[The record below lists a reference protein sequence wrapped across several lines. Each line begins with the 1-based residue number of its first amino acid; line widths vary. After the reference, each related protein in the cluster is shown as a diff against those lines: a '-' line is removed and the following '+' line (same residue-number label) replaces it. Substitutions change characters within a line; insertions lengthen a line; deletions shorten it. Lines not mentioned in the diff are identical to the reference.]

1 MATITSANLGNGNG
15 SYTTDIVVKDLDMTV
30 SNYVKDRTPVTN
42 MAMSKKR
49 KVNSTLHIWPIDY
62 FRTPTLNAKLEG
74 ASVNTNQV
82 ENNTRA
88 NLGNYT
94 QIFTTTIGATGTA
107 RAVEQA
113 GGDPQAYQEVK
124 QLTEIMFDVELQ
136 MVRADGASI
145 KYSGQAA
152 TQGASPNDGR
162 RFGSLY
168 AFAGT
173 RSGNDTDGTS
183 VLNIATSDS
192 NDTIGTTANTNTPF
206 NGLLSNA
213 GLGYFTFSSGV
224 TLQAFSPVLYKQLV
238 TTAEQR
244 FNAKITNMV
253 VPTSLRTTISDNIPQ
268 SRSINRFNPADKGDT
283 IGTTVNTN
291 TPFNGILSNAGLGS
305 FTFSTGVTLQAFSP
319 VLYKQLVTTAEQR
332 FNAKITNMV
341 VPTSL
346 RTTISDNIPQ
356 SRSIN
361 RFNPADK
368 GDTIGT
374 YEGDFNYTYQIDDSW
389 VMDQTGSD
397 NTSILFLNPDVVQWG
412 SLRELGPNNEVFSNA
427 DASLDQ
433 YIMEGTLIVRNPAG
447 VAVLAGMTT
456 GSVVTSPRATGQV
469 ARYLT

>member
-1 MATITSANLGNGNG
+1 MSTITSANLGNGAG
-15 SYTTDIVVKDLDMTV
+15 AYQTDIVVKDMDLTV
-30 SNYVKDRTPVTN
+30 SNYVKDRTPLTN

-49 KVNSTLHIWPIDY
+49 KINSTLHIWPVDY
-62 FRTPTLNAKLEG
+62 YRTPTLNAKLEG
-74 ASVNTNQV
+74 ASVSASAADS
-82 ENNTRA
+82 NTRA
-88 NLGNYT
+88 NIGNYT
-94 QIFTTTIGATGTA
+94 QIFTTVIGATGTA

-152 TQGASPNDGR
+152 TQGSSPNNGR
-162 RFGSLY
+162 RFGSLF

-183 VLNIATSDS
+183 VLNLAASDS
-192 NDTIGTTANTNTPF
+192 DDTTSAVATNTPF
-206 NGLLSNA
+206 NGSLPNA

-224 TLQAFSPVLYKQLV
+224 TTQAFSPVLYKQLV
-238 TTAEQR
+238 TVAEQR
-244 FNAKITNMV
+244 FNAKLTNMV
-253 VPTSLRTTISDNIPQ
+253 VPTSLRTAVSTNIPQ

-283 IGTTVNTN
+283 I
-291 TPFNGILSNAGLGS
+291 S
-305 FTFSTGVTLQAFSP
+305 
-319 VLYKQLVTTAEQR
+319 
-332 FNAKITNMV
+332 
-341 VPTSL
+341 
-346 RTTISDNIPQ
+346 
-356 SRSIN
+356 
-361 RFNPADK
+361 
-368 GDTIGT
+368 T

-397 NTSILFLNPDVVQWG
+397 NTSVLFLNPDVIQWG

-447 VAVLAGMTT
+447 VAVLAAIDGGAT
-456 GSVVTSPRATGQV
+456 VVTTARPAAQV
-469 ARYLT
+469 KRYLA

>member
-1 MATITSANLGNGNG
+1 MSTITSANLGNGNG
-15 SYTTDIVVKDLDMTV
+15 SYTTDIVVKDLDLTV

-49 KVNSTLHIWPIDY
+49 KVNSTLHIWPNDY
-62 FRTPTLNAKLEG
+62 FRVPALNAKLEG
-74 ASVNTNQV
+74 AAVAASDAAS
-82 ENNTRA
+82 NTRS

-94 QIFTTTIGATGTA
+94 QIFTTVIGATGTA

-145 KYSGQAA
+145 KYSGQASS
-152 TQGASPNDGR
+152 QGTSPNNGR
-162 RFGSLY
+162 RFGSLF
-168 AFAGT
+168 AFAGV
-173 RSGNDTDGTS
+173 RSGNPTSGTA
-183 VLNIATSDS
+183 VLNLAASDS
-192 NDTIGTTANTNTPF
+192 NDTTSTTSTNTPF
-206 NGLLSNA
+206 NGSLANA
-213 GLGYFTFSSGV
+213 GLGYFSFATGQ

-238 TTAEQR
+238 T
-244 FNAKITNMV
+244 V
-253 VPTSLRTTISDNIPQ
+253 
-268 SRSINRFNPADKGDT
+268 
-283 IGTTVNTN
+283 
-291 TPFNGILSNAGLGS
+291 
-305 FTFSTGVTLQAFSP
+305 
-319 VLYKQLVTTAEQR
+319 AEQR

-397 NTSILFLNPDVVQWG
+397 NTSILFLNPDVIQWG

-456 GSVVTSPRATGQV
+456 GSVVTSPRASTQV
-469 ARYLT
+469 QRYLA

>member
-1 MATITSANLGNGNG
+1 MSTITSTSLGNGNG
-15 SYTTDIVVKDLDMTV
+15 SYTTDIVVKDLDLTV
-30 SNYVKDRTPVTN
+30 SNYVKDRTPITN

-49 KVNSTLHIWPIDY
+49 KINSTLHIWPIDY

-74 ASVNTNQV
+74 AAVTASNADS
-82 ENNTRA
+82 NTRA
-88 NLGNYT
+88 NCGNYT

-145 KYSGQAA
+145 KYSGQDA
-152 TQGASPNDGR
+152 TQGAAPNNGR

-168 AFAGT
+168 SFAGT

-183 VLNIATSDS
+183 VLNLATSDG
-192 NDTIGTTANTNTPF
+192 NDTTSATATNTPF

-213 GLGYFTFSSGV
+213 GLGYFTFS
-224 TLQAFSPVLYKQLV
+224 T
-238 TTAEQR
+238 
-244 FNAKITNMV
+244 
-253 VPTSLRTTISDNIPQ
+253 
-268 SRSINRFNPADKGDT
+268 
-283 IGTTVNTN
+283 GT
-291 TPFNGILSNAGLGS
+291 
-305 FTFSTGVTLQAFSP
+305 TLQAFSP

-389 VMDQTGSD
+389 VMDQTGAD

-447 VAVLAGMTT
+447 VAVLAAMTT
-456 GSVVTSPRATGQV
+456 GAVVTTARAAAQV
-469 ARYLT
+469 KRYLV

>member
-1 MATITSANLGNGNG
+1 MAQITSANLGNGNG
-15 SYTTDIVVKDLDMTV
+15 PYQTDIVVKDMDLTV

-49 KVNSTLHIWPIDY
+49 KVNSTLHIWPVDY

-74 ASVNTNQV
+74 ASVTSSQS
-82 ENNTRA
+82 ESNTRA
-88 NLGNYT
+88 NIGNYT
-94 QIFTTTIGATGTA
+94 QIFTTVIGATGTA

-136 MVRADGASI
+136 MLRADGASI
-145 KYSGQAA
+145 KYSGQDSA
-152 TQGASPNDGR
+152 QGTSPNNGR
-162 RFGSLY
+162 RFGSLF

-173 RSGNDTDGTS
+173 RSGNPTDGTS
-183 VLNIATSDS
+183 VLNLAASDS
-192 NDTIGTTANTNTPF
+192 DDTTSAVDTNTPF

-213 GLGYFTFSSGV
+213 GLGYFTTGSGTN
-224 TLQAFSPVLYKQLV
+224 TLQPFSPVLYKQLV
-238 TTAEQR
+238 TVAEQR

-253 VPTSLRTTISDNIPQ
+253 VPTSMRT
-268 SRSINRFNPADKGDT
+268 A
-283 IGTTVNTN
+283 V
-291 TPFNGILSNAGLGS
+291 
-305 FTFSTGVTLQAFSP
+305 ST
-319 VLYKQLVTTAEQR
+319 
-332 FNAKITNMV
+332 
-341 VPTSL
+341 
-346 RTTISDNIPQ
+346 NIPQ

-389 VMDQTGSD
+389 VMDQTGST
-397 NTSILFLNPDVVQWG
+397 NTAVLFLNPDVVQWG

-447 VAVLAGMTT
+447 VGVLADLTAVGD
-456 GSVVTSPRATGQV
+456 VVTTPRASTQV
-469 ARYLT
+469 KRYLV

>member
-1 MATITSANLGNGNG
+1 MATITSAALGNGNG

-49 KVNSTLHIWPIDY
+49 KINSTLHIWPNDY
-62 FRTPTLNAKLEG
+62 FRVPALNAKLEG
-74 ASVNTNQV
+74 ASVTAGAAAS
-82 ENNTRA
+82 NTRS

-94 QIFTTTIGATGTA
+94 QIFTTVIGATGTA

-136 MVRADGASI
+136 MLRADGASI

-152 TQGASPNDGR
+152 TQGSTPNDGR
-162 RFGSLY
+162 RFGSLF

-183 VLNIATSDS
+183 VLNLAASDS
-192 NDTIGTTANTNTPF
+192 DDTTTAVATNTPF
-206 NGLLSNA
+206 NGSLANA

-238 TTAEQR
+238 T
-244 FNAKITNMV
+244 V
-253 VPTSLRTTISDNIPQ
+253 
-268 SRSINRFNPADKGDT
+268 
-283 IGTTVNTN
+283 
-291 TPFNGILSNAGLGS
+291 
-305 FTFSTGVTLQAFSP
+305 
-319 VLYKQLVTTAEQR
+319 AEQR

-447 VAVLAGMTT
+447 VAVLAAMTT
-456 GSVVTSPRATGQV
+456 GAVVTSPRAAAQV
-469 ARYLT
+469 KRYLA

>member
-1 MATITSANLGNGNG
+1 MATITSTSLGNGNG
-15 SYTTDIVVKDLDMTV
+15 AYATDIVVKDLDMTV
-30 SNYVKDRTPVTN
+30 SNYVKDRTPITN

-49 KVNSTLHIWPIDY
+49 KINSTLHIWPNDY
-62 FRTPTLNAKLEG
+62 FRTPVLNAKLEG
-74 ASVNTNQV
+74 AAVDSTAAAS
-82 ENNTRA
+82 NTRS

-94 QIFTTTIGATGTA
+94 QIFTTVIGATGTA

-152 TQGASPNDGR
+152 TQGSSPNNGR

-168 AFAGT
+168 SFAGS
-173 RSGNDTDGTS
+173 RSGNPTSGTA
-183 VLNIATSDS
+183 VLNLAASDS
-192 NDTIGTTANTNTPF
+192 NDTTSTTSTNTPF
-206 NGLLSNA
+206 NGVLSNA
-213 GLGYFTFSSGV
+213 GLGYFSFSSGQ

-238 TTAEQR
+238 TVAEQR

-253 VPTSLRTTISDNIPQ
+253 VPTSLRTS
-268 SRSINRFNPADKGDT
+268 
-283 IGTTVNTN
+283 
-291 TPFNGILSNAGLGS
+291 
-305 FTFSTGVTLQAFSP
+305 
-319 VLYKQLVTTAEQR
+319 
-332 FNAKITNMV
+332 
-341 VPTSL
+341 
-346 RTTISDNIPQ
+346 ISDNIPQ

-397 NTSILFLNPDVVQWG
+397 NTSILFMNPDVVQWG

-447 VAVLAGMTT
+447 VAVLAAMTT
-456 GSVVTSPRATGQV
+456 GAVVTTARPTAQV
-469 ARYLT
+469 KRYLA

>member
-1 MATITSANLGNGNG
+1 MATITSTSLGNGNG
-15 SYTTDIVVKDLDMTV
+15 AYATDIVVKDLDMTV
-30 SNYVKDRTPVTN
+30 SNYVKDRTPLTN

-49 KVNSTLHIWPIDY
+49 KINSTLHIWPNDY
-62 FRTPTLNAKLEG
+62 FRTPALNAKLEG
-74 ASVNTNQV
+74 AAVDATAAAS
-82 ENNTRA
+82 NTRS

-94 QIFTTTIGATGTA
+94 QIFTTVIGATGTA

-152 TQGASPNDGR
+152 TQGAAPNNGR

-168 AFAGT
+168 SFAGT
-173 RSGNDTDGTS
+173 RSGNPTSGTA
-183 VLNIATSDS
+183 VLNLAASDS
-192 NDTIGTTANTNTPF
+192 NDTTSATSTNTPF
-206 NGLLSNA
+206 NGVLSNA
-213 GLGYFTFSSGV
+213 GLGYFSFSSGQ

-238 TTAEQR
+238 T
-244 FNAKITNMV
+244 V
-253 VPTSLRTTISDNIPQ
+253 
-268 SRSINRFNPADKGDT
+268 
-283 IGTTVNTN
+283 
-291 TPFNGILSNAGLGS
+291 
-305 FTFSTGVTLQAFSP
+305 
-319 VLYKQLVTTAEQR
+319 AEQR

-389 VMDQTGSD
+389 VMDQTGAD

-456 GSVVTSPRATGQV
+456 GAIVTTQRAAAQV
-469 ARYLT
+469 QRYLA

>member
-15 SYTTDIVVKDLDMTV
+15 SYTTDIVVKDLDLTV

-49 KVNSTLHIWPIDY
+49 KINSTLHIWPNDY
-62 FRTPTLNAKLEG
+62 FRTPALNAALEG
-74 ASVNTNQV
+74 AAVTAGAAAS
-82 ENNTRA
+82 NTRS
-88 NLGNYT
+88 NLGNYS
-94 QIFTTTIGATGTA
+94 QIFTTVIGATGTA

-136 MVRADGASI
+136 MLRADGASV
-145 KYSGQAA
+145 KYAGQAST
-152 TQGASPNDGR
+152 TQSSPNNGR
-162 RFGSLY
+162 RFGSLF

-173 RSGNDTDGTS
+173 RSGNPTSGTA
-183 VLNIATSDS
+183 VLNLATSDS
-192 NDTIGTTANTNTPF
+192 NDTTATVSTNTPF
-206 NGLLSNA
+206 NGSLANA
-213 GLGYFTFSSGV
+213 GLGYFSFATGQ

-238 TTAEQR
+238 TVAEQR

-253 VPTSLRTTISDNIPQ
+253 VPTSLRTSISDNI
-268 SRSINRFNPADKGDT
+268 A
-283 IGTTVNTN
+283 
-291 TPFNGILSNAGLGS
+291 
-305 FTFSTGVTLQAFSP
+305 
-319 VLYKQLVTTAEQR
+319 
-332 FNAKITNMV
+332 
-341 VPTSL
+341 
-346 RTTISDNIPQ
+346 Q

-397 NTSILFLNPDVVQWG
+397 NTSILFLNPDVIQWG

-456 GSVVTSPRATGQV
+456 GAVVTSPRASTQV
-469 ARYLT
+469 QRYLA

>member
-1 MATITSANLGNGNG
+1 MATITSTALGNGNG

-49 KVNSTLHIWPIDY
+49 KVNSTLHIWPNDY
-62 FRTPTLNAKLEG
+62 FRVPALNAKLEG
-74 ASVNTNQV
+74 AAVDASAAAS
-82 ENNTRA
+82 NTRS

-94 QIFTTTIGATGTA
+94 QIFTTVIGATGTA

-136 MVRADGASI
+136 MVRADAASI
-145 KYSGQAA
+145 KYSGQAST
-152 TQGASPNDGR
+152 TQSSPNNGR
-162 RFGSLY
+162 RFGSLFS
-168 AFAGT
+168 FAGT
-173 RSGNDTDGTS
+173 RSGNPTSGTA

-192 NDTIGTTANTNTPF
+192 NDTTSATSTNTPF
-206 NGLLSNA
+206 NGSLANA
-213 GLGYFTFSSGV
+213 GLGYFSFATGQ

-238 TTAEQR
+238 T
-244 FNAKITNMV
+244 V
-253 VPTSLRTTISDNIPQ
+253 
-268 SRSINRFNPADKGDT
+268 
-283 IGTTVNTN
+283 
-291 TPFNGILSNAGLGS
+291 
-305 FTFSTGVTLQAFSP
+305 
-319 VLYKQLVTTAEQR
+319 AEQR

-456 GSVVTSPRATGQV
+456 GTVVTSPRATGQV

>member
-1 MATITSANLGNGNG
+1 MAQITSANLGNGNG
-15 SYTTDIVVKDLDMTV
+15 PYQTDIVVKDMDLTV
-30 SNYVKDRTPVTN
+30 SNYVKDRTPTTN

-49 KVNSTLHIWPIDY
+49 KINSTLHIWPNDY
-62 FRTPTLNAKLEG
+62 FRQPTLNAALEG
-74 ASVNTNQV
+74 AAVTSALS
-82 ENNTRA
+82 ESNTRS
-88 NLGNYT
+88 NIGNYT
-94 QIFTTTIGATGTA
+94 QIFTTVIGATGTA

-145 KYSGQAA
+145 KYSGQSA
-152 TQGASPNDGR
+152 TQGASPNNGR
-162 RFGSLY
+162 RFGSLF

-173 RSGNDTDGTS
+173 RSGNDTDGVS
-183 VLNIATSDS
+183 VLNLATSDS
-192 NDTIGTTANTNTPF
+192 NDTTTVTNTNVPF
-206 NGLLSNA
+206 NGVLSNA
-213 GLGYFTFSSGV
+213 GLGYFSFGSNETN
-224 TLQAFSPVLYKQLV
+224 QPFSPVLYKQLV
-238 TTAEQR
+238 TA
-244 FNAKITNMV
+244 
-253 VPTSLRTTISDNIPQ
+253 
-268 SRSINRFNPADKGDT
+268 
-283 IGTTVNTN
+283 
-291 TPFNGILSNAGLGS
+291 
-305 FTFSTGVTLQAFSP
+305 
-319 VLYKQLVTTAEQR
+319 AEQR

-374 YEGDFNYTYQIDDSW
+374 YEGDFNYTYQIDDNW
-389 VMDQTGSD
+389 IMDQTGS
-397 NTSILFLNPDVVQWG
+397 NNNAILFLNPDVVQWG

-447 VAVLAGMTT
+447 VAVLAAITT
-456 GSVVTSPRATGQV
+456 GTPTTTPRASSQV
-469 ARYLT
+469 QRYLA

>member
-1 MATITSANLGNGNG
+1 MSTITSTALGNGNG
-15 SYTTDIVVKDLDMTV
+15 AYATDIVVKDLDMTV
-30 SNYVKDRTPVTN
+30 SNYVKDRTPITN

-74 ASVNTNQV
+74 AAV
-82 ENNTRA
+82 ESSAAESNTRA
-88 NLGNYT
+88 NCGNYT
-94 QIFTTTIGATGTA
+94 QIFTTVIGATGTA

-145 KYSGQAA
+145 KYSGQDSS
-152 TQGASPNDGR
+152 QASTPNNGR

-168 AFAGT
+168 SFAGT
-173 RSGNDTDGTS
+173 RSGNPADGTS
-183 VLNIATSDS
+183 ILNLATSDG
-192 NDTIGTTANTNTPF
+192 NDTTTATATNTPF
-206 NGLLSNA
+206 NGVLSNS
-213 GLGYFTFSSGV
+213 GLGYFSIGTGE
-224 TLQAFSPVLYKQLV
+224 TLQPFSPVLYKQLV

-253 VPTSLRTTISDNIPQ
+253 VATSMRT
-268 SRSINRFNPADKGDT
+268 A
-283 IGTTVNTN
+283 
-291 TPFNGILSNAGLGS
+291 
-305 FTFSTGVTLQAFSP
+305 
-319 VLYKQLVTTAEQR
+319 
-332 FNAKITNMV
+332 
-341 VPTSL
+341 
-346 RTTISDNIPQ
+346 ISDNIPQ

-374 YEGDFNYTYQIDDSW
+374 YEGDFNYTYQIDDNW
-389 VMDQTGSD
+389 VMDQTGAD
-397 NTSILFLNPDVVQWG
+397 NTSVLFLNPDVIQWG

-447 VAVLAGMTT
+447 VAVLASITPT
-456 GSVVTSPRATGQV
+456 GSVTTTPRNSAYV
-469 ARYLT
+469 KRYLT

>member
-1 MATITSANLGNGNG
+1 MSTITSANLGNGNG

-30 SNYVKDRTPVTN
+30 SNYVKDRTPLSN

-49 KVNSTLHIWPIDY
+49 KVNSTLHIWPVDFY
-62 FRTPTLNAKLEG
+62 RVPALNAKLEG
-74 ASVNTNQV
+74 AAVAASQAAD
-82 ENNTRA
+82 NTRA
-88 NLGNYT
+88 NCGNYT
-94 QIFTTTIGATGTA
+94 QIFTTVIGATGTA

-136 MVRADGASI
+136 LVRADGASI

-168 AFAGT
+168 SFAGT

-183 VLNIATSDS
+183 VLNIATSDG
-192 NDTIGTTANTNTPF
+192 NDVTAATNTNTPF
-206 NGLLSNA
+206 NALLSNA
-213 GLGYFTFSSGV
+213 GLGYFTFASGV
-224 TLQAFSPVLYKQLV
+224 TLQQFSPYLYKQLV

-253 VPTSLRTTISDNIPQ
+253 VPTSMRTHISD
-268 SRSINRFNPADKGDT
+268 
-283 IGTTVNTN
+283 
-291 TPFNGILSNAGLGS
+291 
-305 FTFSTGVTLQAFSP
+305 
-319 VLYKQLVTTAEQR
+319 
-332 FNAKITNMV
+332 MM
-341 VPTSL
+341 PT
-346 RTTISDNIPQ
+346 

-389 VMDQTGSD
+389 VMDQTGAD
-397 NTSILFLNPDVVQWG
+397 NTSALFLNPDVIQWG
-412 SLRELGPNNEVFSNA
+412 SLRELGPNNEVFSSA

-447 VAVLAGMTT
+447 VAVLAAISPT
-456 GSVVTSPRATGQV
+456 GAAVTAPRPTAQV
-469 ARYLT
+469 KRYLT

>member
-1 MATITSANLGNGNG
+1 MATITSAALGNGNG

-30 SNYVKDRTPVTN
+30 SNYVKDRTPITN

-49 KVNSTLHIWPIDY
+49 KINSTLHIWPNDY
-62 FRTPTLNAKLEG
+62 FRVPALNAKLEG
-74 ASVNTNQV
+74 AAVDSSAAAS
-82 ENNTRA
+82 NTRS

-94 QIFTTTIGATGTA
+94 QIFTTVIGATGTA

-152 TQGASPNDGR
+152 TQGASPNNGR

-168 AFAGT
+168 SFAGT

-183 VLNIATSDS
+183 VLNLATSDS
-192 NDTIGTTANTNTPF
+192 NDTTSATNTNQPF
-206 NGLLSNA
+206 NGSLANA

-224 TLQAFSPVLYKQLV
+224 TLQQFSPYLYKQLV

-253 VPTSLRTTISDNIPQ
+253 VPTSMRTHISDMMPT

-283 IGTTVNTN
+283 I
-291 TPFNGILSNAGLGS
+291 S
-305 FTFSTGVTLQAFSP
+305 
-319 VLYKQLVTTAEQR
+319 
-332 FNAKITNMV
+332 
-341 VPTSL
+341 
-346 RTTISDNIPQ
+346 
-356 SRSIN
+356 
-361 RFNPADK
+361 
-368 GDTIGT
+368 T

-389 VMDQTGSD
+389 VMDQTGAD
-397 NTSILFLNPDVVQWG
+397 NTSALFLNPDVVQWG

-447 VAVLAGMTT
+447 VAVLAAISPT
-456 GSVVTSPRATGQV
+456 GAAVTAPRPSAQCQ
-469 ARYLT
+469 RYLT

>member
-1 MATITSANLGNGNG
+1 MATITSTSLGNGNG
-15 SYTTDIVVKDLDMTV
+15 AYATDIVVKDLDMTV
-30 SNYVKDRTPVTN
+30 SNYVKDRTPITN

-49 KVNSTLHIWPIDY
+49 KINSTLHIWPNDY
-62 FRTPTLNAKLEG
+62 FRTPVLNAKLEG
-74 ASVNTNQV
+74 AAVDSTAAAS
-82 ENNTRA
+82 NTRS

-94 QIFTTTIGATGTA
+94 QIFTTVIGATGTA

-136 MVRADGASI
+136 MVRADAASI
-145 KYSGQAA
+145 KYSGQAST
-152 TQGASPNDGR
+152 TQSSPNNGR

-168 AFAGT
+168 SFAGT
-173 RSGNDTDGTS
+173 RSGNPTSGTA
-183 VLNIATSDS
+183 VLNLATSDG
-192 NDTIGTTANTNTPF
+192 NDTTTATSTNVPF
-206 NGLLSNA
+206 NAVLSNA
-213 GLGYFTFSSGV
+213 GLGYFSYTSGQ

-238 TTAEQR
+238 TVAEQR

-253 VPTSLRTTISDNIPQ
+253 VPTSLRTS
-268 SRSINRFNPADKGDT
+268 
-283 IGTTVNTN
+283 
-291 TPFNGILSNAGLGS
+291 
-305 FTFSTGVTLQAFSP
+305 
-319 VLYKQLVTTAEQR
+319 
-332 FNAKITNMV
+332 
-341 VPTSL
+341 
-346 RTTISDNIPQ
+346 ISDNIPQ

-389 VMDQTGSD
+389 VMDQTGAD

-456 GSVVTSPRATGQV
+456 GAVVTTARSSTQV
-469 ARYLT
+469 QRYLA

>member
-1 MATITSANLGNGNG
+1 MATITSTSLGNGNG
-15 SYTTDIVVKDLDMTV
+15 AYATDIVVKDLDMTV
-30 SNYVKDRTPVTN
+30 SNYVKDRTPLTN
-42 MAMSKKR
+42 MAMSKI
-49 KVNSTLHIWPIDY
+49 NSTLHIWPNDY
-62 FRTPTLNAKLEG
+62 FRTPALNAKLEG
-74 ASVNTNQV
+74 AAVDATAAAS
-82 ENNTRA
+82 NTRS

-94 QIFTTTIGATGTA
+94 QIFTTVIGATGTA

-152 TQGASPNDGR
+152 TQGASPNNGR

-168 AFAGT
+168 SFAGT
-173 RSGNDTDGTS
+173 RSGNPTSGTA
-183 VLNIATSDS
+183 VLNLAASDS
-192 NDTIGTTANTNTPF
+192 NDTTSTTSTNTPF
-206 NGLLSNA
+206 NGVLSNA
-213 GLGYFTFSSGV
+213 GLGYFSFSTGQ

-238 TTAEQR
+238 TVAEQR

-253 VPTSLRTTISDNIPQ
+253 VPTSLRTS
-268 SRSINRFNPADKGDT
+268 
-283 IGTTVNTN
+283 
-291 TPFNGILSNAGLGS
+291 
-305 FTFSTGVTLQAFSP
+305 
-319 VLYKQLVTTAEQR
+319 
-332 FNAKITNMV
+332 
-341 VPTSL
+341 
-346 RTTISDNIPQ
+346 ISDNIPQ

-389 VMDQTGSD
+389 VMDQTGAD

-447 VAVLAGMTT
+447 VGVLAGMTT
-456 GSVVTSPRATGQV
+456 GAVVTTPRASTQV
-469 ARYLT
+469 QRYLA

>member
-1 MATITSANLGNGNG
+1 MATITSAALGNGNG

-49 KVNSTLHIWPIDY
+49 KINSTLHIWPNDY
-62 FRTPTLNAKLEG
+62 FRVPALNAKLEG
-74 ASVNTNQV
+74 ASVTAGAAAS
-82 ENNTRA
+82 NTRS

-94 QIFTTTIGATGTA
+94 QIFTTVIGATGTA

-136 MVRADGASI
+136 MLRADGASI

-152 TQGASPNDGR
+152 TQGSTPNDGR
-162 RFGSLY
+162 RFGSLF

-183 VLNIATSDS
+183 VLNLAASDS
-192 NDTIGTTANTNTPF
+192 DDTTTAVATNTPF
-206 NGLLSNA
+206 NGSLANA

-238 TTAEQR
+238 T
-244 FNAKITNMV
+244 V
-253 VPTSLRTTISDNIPQ
+253 
-268 SRSINRFNPADKGDT
+268 
-283 IGTTVNTN
+283 
-291 TPFNGILSNAGLGS
+291 
-305 FTFSTGVTLQAFSP
+305 
-319 VLYKQLVTTAEQR
+319 AEQR

-447 VAVLAGMTT
+447 VAVLAAMTT
-456 GSVVTSPRATGQV
+456 GAVVTTPRAAAQV
-469 ARYLT
+469 KRYLA

>member
-1 MATITSANLGNGNG
+1 MATITSANLGNGAG
-15 SYTTDIVVKDLDMTV
+15 AYTTDIVVKDLDLTV
-30 SNYVKDRTPVTN
+30 SNYVKDRTPLTN

-49 KVNSTLHIWPIDY
+49 KINSTLHIWPNDY
-62 FRTPTLNAKLEG
+62 FRTPSLNAKLEG
-74 ASVNTNQV
+74 AAVTSSDAAS
-82 ENNTRA
+82 NTRS

-94 QIFTTTIGATGTA
+94 QIFTTVIGATGTA

-136 MVRADGASI
+136 LVRADGASI

-152 TQGASPNDGR
+152 TQGASPNNGR

-168 AFAGT
+168 SFAGT

-183 VLNIATSDS
+183 VLNLATSDS
-192 NDTIGTTANTNTPF
+192 NDTTSAVNTNTPF
-206 NGLLSNA
+206 NGALANA

-224 TLQAFSPVLYKQLV
+224 TLQQFSPYLYKQLV
-238 TTAEQR
+238 TVAEQR

-253 VPTSLRTTISDNIPQ
+253 VPTSMRTHISDMMPT

-283 IGTTVNTN
+283 I
-291 TPFNGILSNAGLGS
+291 S
-305 FTFSTGVTLQAFSP
+305 
-319 VLYKQLVTTAEQR
+319 
-332 FNAKITNMV
+332 
-341 VPTSL
+341 
-346 RTTISDNIPQ
+346 
-356 SRSIN
+356 
-361 RFNPADK
+361 
-368 GDTIGT
+368 T

-389 VMDQTGSD
+389 VMDQTGAD
-397 NTSILFLNPDVVQWG
+397 NTSALFLNPDVIQWG

-447 VAVLAGMTT
+447 VAVLAAISPT
-456 GSVVTSPRATGQV
+456 GAAVTAPRPSAQV
-469 ARYLT
+469 QRYLT

>member
-1 MATITSANLGNGNG
+1 MATITSTSLGNGNG
-15 SYTTDIVVKDLDMTV
+15 AYATDIVVKDLDMTV
-30 SNYVKDRTPVTN
+30 SNYVKDRTPITN

-49 KVNSTLHIWPIDY
+49 KINSTLHIWPNDY
-62 FRTPTLNAKLEG
+62 FRTPALNAKLEG
-74 ASVNTNQV
+74 ASVDSTAAAS
-82 ENNTRA
+82 NTRA
-88 NLGNYT
+88 NCGNYT
-94 QIFTTTIGATGTA
+94 QIFTTVIGATGTA

-152 TQGASPNDGR
+152 TQGSSPNNGR

-168 AFAGT
+168 SFAGT
-173 RSGNDTDGTS
+173 RSGNPTSGTA
-183 VLNIATSDS
+183 VLNLAASDS
-192 NDTIGTTANTNTPF
+192 NDTTSTTSTNTPF
-206 NGLLSNA
+206 NGVLSNS
-213 GLGYFTFSSGV
+213 GLGYFIFSTGQ

-253 VPTSLRTTISDNIPQ
+253 VPTSLRTS
-268 SRSINRFNPADKGDT
+268 
-283 IGTTVNTN
+283 
-291 TPFNGILSNAGLGS
+291 
-305 FTFSTGVTLQAFSP
+305 
-319 VLYKQLVTTAEQR
+319 
-332 FNAKITNMV
+332 
-341 VPTSL
+341 
-346 RTTISDNIPQ
+346 ISDNIPQ

-389 VMDQTGSD
+389 VMDQTGAD

-456 GSVVTSPRATGQV
+456 GAVVTTPRASAQV
-469 ARYLT
+469 QRYLA

>member
-1 MATITSANLGNGNG
+1 MSTITSASLGNGNG
-15 SYTTDIVVKDLDMTV
+15 SYTTDIVVKDMDLTV
-30 SNYVKDRTPVTN
+30 SNYVKDRTPLTN

-49 KVNSTLHIWPIDY
+49 KINSTLHIWPNDY
-62 FRTPTLNAKLEG
+62 FRTPALNAKLEG
-74 ASVNTNQV
+74 ASVDATAAAS
-82 ENNTRA
+82 NTRS

-94 QIFTTTIGATGTA
+94 QIFTTVIGATGTA

-145 KYSGQAA
+145 KYAGQAA
-152 TQGASPNDGR
+152 TQGSTPNNGR
-162 RFGSLY
+162 RFGSLF

-183 VLNIATSDS
+183 VLNLATSDS
-192 NDTIGTTANTNTPF
+192 NDSTTVTNTNTPF
-206 NGLLSNA
+206 NGVLANA
-213 GLGYFTFSSGV
+213 GLGYFTFSTGV
-224 TLQAFSPVLYKQLV
+224 TLQQFSPFLYKQLV

-253 VPTSLRTTISDNIPQ
+253 VPTSMRTHISDQMPT

-283 IGTTVNTN
+283 I
-291 TPFNGILSNAGLGS
+291 S
-305 FTFSTGVTLQAFSP
+305 
-319 VLYKQLVTTAEQR
+319 
-332 FNAKITNMV
+332 
-341 VPTSL
+341 
-346 RTTISDNIPQ
+346 
-356 SRSIN
+356 
-361 RFNPADK
+361 
-368 GDTIGT
+368 T

-397 NTSILFLNPDVVQWG
+397 NTSALFLNPDVIQWG

-433 YIMEGTLIVRNPAG
+433 YVMEGTLIVRNPAG
-447 VAVLAGMTT
+447 VAVLAAISSTGAAVTT
-456 GSVVTSPRATGQV
+456 PRPSAQV
-469 ARYLT
+469 QRYLA

>member
-1 MATITSANLGNGNG
+1 MSTITSANLGNGNG

-30 SNYVKDRTPVTN
+30 SNYVKDRTPLTN

-49 KVNSTLHIWPIDY
+49 KVNSTLHIWPVDY
-62 FRTPTLNAKLEG
+62 YRTPVLNAKLEG
-74 ASVNTNQV
+74 AAVAASAADS
-82 ENNTRA
+82 NTRA
-88 NLGNYT
+88 NCGNYT
-94 QIFTTTIGATGTA
+94 QIFTTVIGATGTA

-152 TQGASPNDGR
+152 SQGSSPNNGR

-173 RSGNDTDGTS
+173 RSGNPTSGTGVLNLAASDGTDT
-183 VLNIATSDS
+183 TS
-192 NDTIGTTANTNTPF
+192 TTSTNQPF

-213 GLGYFTFSSGV
+213 GLGYFSFSSGQ
-224 TLQAFSPVLYKQLV
+224 TLQQFSPYTYKQLV

-253 VPTSLRTTISDNIPQ
+253 VPTSMRTHISD
-268 SRSINRFNPADKGDT
+268 
-283 IGTTVNTN
+283 
-291 TPFNGILSNAGLGS
+291 
-305 FTFSTGVTLQAFSP
+305 
-319 VLYKQLVTTAEQR
+319 
-332 FNAKITNMV
+332 MM
-341 VPTSL
+341 PT
-346 RTTISDNIPQ
+346 

-389 VMDQTGSD
+389 VMDQTGAD
-397 NTSILFLNPDVVQWG
+397 NTSALFLNPDVIQWG
-412 SLRELGPNNEVFSNA
+412 SLRELGPNNEVFSSA

-447 VAVLAGMTT
+447 VAVLAGTAST
-456 GSVVTSPRATGQV
+456 GAAVTAPRASAQV
-469 ARYLT
+469 QRYLS

>member
-1 MATITSANLGNGNG
+1 MATITSAALGNGNG

-49 KVNSTLHIWPIDY
+49 KINSTLHIWPNDF
-62 FRTPTLNAKLEG
+62 FRVPALNAKLEG
-74 ASVNTNQV
+74 AAVTASDAAS
-82 ENNTRA
+82 NTRA
-88 NLGNYT
+88 NCANYT
-94 QIFTTTIGATGTA
+94 QIFTTVIGATGTA

-136 MVRADGASI
+136 MLRADGASI
-145 KYSGQAA
+145 KYSGQASS
-152 TQGASPNDGR
+152 QGTSPNNGR
-162 RFGSLY
+162 RFGSLFS
-168 AFAGT
+168 FAGT
-173 RSGNDTDGTS
+173 RSGNPTSGTA
-183 VLNIATSDS
+183 VLNLATSDS
-192 NDTIGTTANTNTPF
+192 NDTTSTTSTNQPF

-213 GLGYFTFSSGV
+213 GLGYFSFSTGQ

-238 TTAEQR
+238 T
-244 FNAKITNMV
+244 V
-253 VPTSLRTTISDNIPQ
+253 
-268 SRSINRFNPADKGDT
+268 
-283 IGTTVNTN
+283 
-291 TPFNGILSNAGLGS
+291 
-305 FTFSTGVTLQAFSP
+305 
-319 VLYKQLVTTAEQR
+319 AEQR

-397 NTSILFLNPDVVQWG
+397 NTSILFLNPDVIQWG

-456 GSVVTSPRATGQV
+456 GTVVTSPRASTQV
-469 ARYLT
+469 QRYIA

>member
-1 MATITSANLGNGNG
+1 MSTITSANLGNGNG
-15 SYTTDIVVKDLDMTV
+15 PYATDIVVKDLDMTV
-30 SNYVKDRTPVTN
+30 SNYVKDRTPITN

-62 FRTPTLNAKLEG
+62 FRTPSLNAKLEG

-145 KYSGQAA
+145 KYAGQEAA
-152 TQGASPNDGR
+152 QGSAPNNGR

-173 RSGNDTDGTS
+173 RSGNATDGTD

-192 NDTIGTTANTNTPF
+192 NDTIGSTVDTNQPF

-213 GLGYFTFSSGV
+213 GLGYFTF
-224 TLQAFSPVLYKQLV
+224 
-238 TTAEQR
+238 
-244 FNAKITNMV
+244 
-253 VPTSLRTTISDNIPQ
+253 
-268 SRSINRFNPADKGDT
+268 
-283 IGTTVNTN
+283 
-291 TPFNGILSNAGLGS
+291 GS
-305 FTFSTGVTLQAFSP
+305 GVTLQAFSP

-374 YEGDFNYTYQIDDSW
+374 YEGDFNYTYQIDDNW
-389 VMDQTGSD
+389 IMDQTGAD

-447 VAVLAGMTT
+447 VAVLAAMTT
-456 GSVVTSPRATGQV
+456 GAVVTTPRASAKVQ
-469 ARYLT
+469 RYLA

>member
-1 MATITSANLGNGNG
+1 MATITSAALGNGNG
-15 SYTTDIVVKDLDMTV
+15 SYTTDIVVKDLDLTV

-49 KVNSTLHIWPIDY
+49 KINSTLHIWPNDY
-62 FRTPTLNAKLEG
+62 FRTPALNAKLEG
-74 ASVNTNQV
+74 AAVTAGAAAS
-82 ENNTRA
+82 NTRS

-94 QIFTTTIGATGTA
+94 QIFTTVIGATGTA

-136 MVRADGASI
+136 MLRADGASI

-152 TQGASPNDGR
+152 TQGSTPNDGR
-162 RFGSLY
+162 RFGSLF

-183 VLNIATSDS
+183 VLNLAASDS
-192 NDTIGTTANTNTPF
+192 DDTTSAVATNTPF
-206 NGLLSNA
+206 NGSLANA

-238 TTAEQR
+238 T
-244 FNAKITNMV
+244 V
-253 VPTSLRTTISDNIPQ
+253 
-268 SRSINRFNPADKGDT
+268 
-283 IGTTVNTN
+283 
-291 TPFNGILSNAGLGS
+291 
-305 FTFSTGVTLQAFSP
+305 
-319 VLYKQLVTTAEQR
+319 AEQR

-447 VAVLAGMTT
+447 VAVLAAMTT
-456 GSVVTSPRATGQV
+456 GAVVTTPRAAAQV
-469 ARYLT
+469 KRYLA

>member
-1 MATITSANLGNGNG
+1 MSTITSAALGNGNG

-49 KVNSTLHIWPIDY
+49 KVNSTLHIWPNDY
-62 FRTPTLNAKLEG
+62 FRVPALNAKLEG
-74 ASVNTNQV
+74 AGVAASDAAS
-82 ENNTRA
+82 NTRA
-88 NLGNYT
+88 NCGNYT
-94 QIFTTTIGATGTA
+94 QIFTTVIGATGTS

-136 MVRADGASI
+136 MLRADGASI
-145 KYSGQAA
+145 KYSGQASS
-152 TQGASPNDGR
+152 QGTSPNNGR
-162 RFGSLY
+162 RFGSLFS
-168 AFAGT
+168 FAGT
-173 RSGNDTDGTS
+173 RSGNPTSGTA
-183 VLNIATSDS
+183 VLNLASSDS
-192 NDTIGTTANTNTPF
+192 NDTTSTTSTNTPF

-213 GLGYFTFSSGV
+213 GLGYFSFSTGQ

-238 TTAEQR
+238 TVAEQR

-253 VPTSLRTTISDNIPQ
+253 VPTSLRTTISDNI
-268 SRSINRFNPADKGDT
+268 A
-283 IGTTVNTN
+283 
-291 TPFNGILSNAGLGS
+291 
-305 FTFSTGVTLQAFSP
+305 
-319 VLYKQLVTTAEQR
+319 
-332 FNAKITNMV
+332 
-341 VPTSL
+341 
-346 RTTISDNIPQ
+346 Q

-397 NTSILFLNPDVVQWG
+397 NTSILFLNPDVIQWG

-456 GSVVTSPRATGQV
+456 GTVVTSARASTQV
-469 ARYLT
+469 QRYIA

>member
-1 MATITSANLGNGNG
+1 MSTITSASLGNGNG
-15 SYTTDIVVKDLDMTV
+15 SYTTDIVVKDMDLTV
-30 SNYVKDRTPVTN
+30 SNYVKDRTPLTN

-49 KVNSTLHIWPIDY
+49 KINSTLHIWPNDY
-62 FRTPTLNAKLEG
+62 FRTPALNAKLEG
-74 ASVNTNQV
+74 ASVDATAAAS
-82 ENNTRA
+82 NTRS

-94 QIFTTTIGATGTA
+94 QIFTTVIGATGTA

-145 KYSGQAA
+145 KYAGQAA
-152 TQGASPNDGR
+152 TQGSTPNNGR
-162 RFGSLY
+162 RFGSLFS
-168 AFAGT
+168 FAGT

-183 VLNIATSDS
+183 VLNLATSDS
-192 NDTIGTTANTNTPF
+192 NDSTTVTNTNTPF
-206 NGLLSNA
+206 NGVLANA
-213 GLGYFTFSSGV
+213 GLGYFTFSTGV
-224 TLQAFSPVLYKQLV
+224 TLQQFSPFLYKQLV

-253 VPTSLRTTISDNIPQ
+253 VPTSMRTHISDQMPT

-283 IGTTVNTN
+283 I
-291 TPFNGILSNAGLGS
+291 S
-305 FTFSTGVTLQAFSP
+305 
-319 VLYKQLVTTAEQR
+319 
-332 FNAKITNMV
+332 
-341 VPTSL
+341 
-346 RTTISDNIPQ
+346 
-356 SRSIN
+356 
-361 RFNPADK
+361 
-368 GDTIGT
+368 T

-397 NTSILFLNPDVVQWG
+397 NTSALFLNPDVIQWG

-447 VAVLAGMTT
+447 VAVLAAISSTGAAVTT
-456 GSVVTSPRATGQV
+456 PRPSAQV
-469 ARYLT
+469 QRYLA

>member
-1 MATITSANLGNGNG
+1 MATITSTSLGNGNG
-15 SYTTDIVVKDLDMTV
+15 AYATDIVVKDLDMTV
-30 SNYVKDRTPVTN
+30 SNYVKDRTPITN

-49 KVNSTLHIWPIDY
+49 KINSTLHIWPNDY
-62 FRTPTLNAKLEG
+62 FRTPALNAKLEG
-74 ASVNTNQV
+74 AAVDSSTAAS
-82 ENNTRA
+82 NTRS

-94 QIFTTTIGATGTA
+94 QIFTTVIGATGTA

-152 TQGASPNDGR
+152 TQGSSPNNGR

-168 AFAGT
+168 SFAGT
-173 RSGNDTDGTS
+173 RSGNPTSGTA
-183 VLNIATSDS
+183 VLNLAASDS
-192 NDTIGTTANTNTPF
+192 NDTTSTTSTNTPF
-206 NGLLSNA
+206 NGVLSNA
-213 GLGYFTFSSGV
+213 GLGYFSFSSGQ

-238 TTAEQR
+238 TVAEQR

-253 VPTSLRTTISDNIPQ
+253 VPTSLRTS
-268 SRSINRFNPADKGDT
+268 
-283 IGTTVNTN
+283 
-291 TPFNGILSNAGLGS
+291 
-305 FTFSTGVTLQAFSP
+305 
-319 VLYKQLVTTAEQR
+319 
-332 FNAKITNMV
+332 
-341 VPTSL
+341 
-346 RTTISDNIPQ
+346 ISDNIPQ

-389 VMDQTGSD
+389 VMDQTGAD

-456 GSVVTSPRATGQV
+456 GAVVTTARSSTQV
-469 ARYLT
+469 QRYLA

>member
-1 MATITSANLGNGNG
+1 MATITSAALGNGAG
-15 SYTTDIVVKDLDMTV
+15 AYATDIVVKDLDLTV

-49 KVNSTLHIWPIDY
+49 KVNSTLHIWPNDY
-62 FRTPTLNAKLEG
+62 FRTPALNAKQEG
-74 ASVNTNQV
+74 ASVAASDAAS
-82 ENNTRA
+82 NTRS

-136 MVRADGASI
+136 MLRADGASI

-152 TQGASPNDGR
+152 TQGSSPNNGR
-162 RFGSLY
+162 RFGSLF

-183 VLNIATSDS
+183 VLNLAASDGT
-192 NDTIGTTANTNTPF
+192 DTTTATATNTPF
-206 NGLLSNA
+206 DGVLSNS
-213 GLGYFTFSSGV
+213 GLGYFTFSTGV
-224 TLQAFSPVLYKQLV
+224 TLQQFSPYLYKQLV
-238 TTAEQR
+238 TVAEQR

-253 VPTSLRTTISDNIPQ
+253 VPTSMRTHISD
-268 SRSINRFNPADKGDT
+268 
-283 IGTTVNTN
+283 
-291 TPFNGILSNAGLGS
+291 
-305 FTFSTGVTLQAFSP
+305 TL
-319 VLYKQLVTTAEQR
+319 
-332 FNAKITNMV
+332 
-341 VPTSL
+341 PT
-346 RTTISDNIPQ
+346 

-397 NTSILFLNPDVVQWG
+397 NTSVLFMNPDVIQWG
-412 SLRELGPNNEVFSNA
+412 SLREFGPNNEVFSNA

-447 VAVLAGMTT
+447 VGVLVAISPTGAAVT
-456 GSVVTSPRATGQV
+456 GPRPSAQV
-469 ARYLT
+469 KRYLV

>member
-1 MATITSANLGNGNG
+1 MSTITSTSLGNGNG
-15 SYTTDIVVKDLDMTV
+15 AYATDIVVKDLDLTV
-30 SNYVKDRTPVTN
+30 SNYVKDRTPITN

-49 KVNSTLHIWPIDY
+49 KINSTLHIWPIDY
-62 FRTPTLNAKLEG
+62 FRQPTLNAKLEG
-74 ASVNTNQV
+74 AAVTASNADS
-82 ENNTRA
+82 NTRA
-88 NLGNYT
+88 NCGNYT

-152 TQGASPNDGR
+152 TQGTAPNTGR
-162 RFGSLY
+162 RFGSLFS
-168 AFAGT
+168 FAGT

-183 VLNIATSDS
+183 VLNIATSDG
-192 NDTIGTTANTNTPF
+192 NDVTSATDTNTPF

-213 GLGYFTFSSGV
+213 GLGYFTFSTGV

-238 TTAEQR
+238 TVAEQR

-268 SRSINRFNPADKGDT
+268 SRT
-283 IGTTVNTN
+283 
-291 TPFNGILSNAGLGS
+291 
-305 FTFSTGVTLQAFSP
+305 
-319 VLYKQLVTTAEQR
+319 
-332 FNAKITNMV
+332 
-341 VPTSL
+341 
-346 RTTISDNIPQ
+346 
-356 SRSIN
+356 IN

-389 VMDQTGSD
+389 IMDQTGSD
-397 NTSILFLNPDVVQWG
+397 NTSILFLNPDVIQWG

-447 VAVLAGMTT
+447 VAVLGAMTT
-456 GSVVTSPRATGQV
+456 GAVVTTARPAAQV
-469 ARYLT
+469 KRYLA

>member
-1 MATITSANLGNGNG
+1 MATITSTSLGNGNG
-15 SYTTDIVVKDLDMTV
+15 AYATDIVVKDLDMTV
-30 SNYVKDRTPVTN
+30 SNYVKDRTPLTN

-49 KVNSTLHIWPIDY
+49 KINSTLHIWPNDY
-62 FRTPTLNAKLEG
+62 FRTPALNAKLEG
-74 ASVNTNQV
+74 AAVDSSAAAS
-82 ENNTRA
+82 NTRS

-94 QIFTTTIGATGTA
+94 QIFTTVIGATGTA

-152 TQGASPNDGR
+152 TQGASPNNGR

-168 AFAGT
+168 SFAGT
-173 RSGNDTDGTS
+173 RSGNPTSGTA
-183 VLNIATSDS
+183 VLNLAASDS
-192 NDTIGTTANTNTPF
+192 NDTTSTTSTNTPF
-206 NGLLSNA
+206 NGVLSNA
-213 GLGYFTFSSGV
+213 GLGYFSFSSGQ

-238 TTAEQR
+238 T
-244 FNAKITNMV
+244 V
-253 VPTSLRTTISDNIPQ
+253 
-268 SRSINRFNPADKGDT
+268 
-283 IGTTVNTN
+283 
-291 TPFNGILSNAGLGS
+291 
-305 FTFSTGVTLQAFSP
+305 
-319 VLYKQLVTTAEQR
+319 AEQR

-389 VMDQTGSD
+389 VMDQTGAD

-456 GSVVTSPRATGQV
+456 GAVVTSPRSSTQV
-469 ARYLT
+469 QRYLA

>member
-1 MATITSANLGNGNG
+1 MATITSAALGNGNG

-49 KVNSTLHIWPIDY
+49 KVNSTLHIWPNDY
-62 FRTPTLNAKLEG
+62 FRVPALNAKLEG
-74 ASVNTNQV
+74 AAVDATAAAS
-82 ENNTRA
+82 NTRS

-94 QIFTTTIGATGTA
+94 QIFTTVIGATGTA

-136 MVRADGASI
+136 MVRADAASI
-145 KYSGQAA
+145 KYSGQAST
-152 TQGASPNDGR
+152 TQSSPNNGR
-162 RFGSLY
+162 RFGSLF

-173 RSGNDTDGTS
+173 RSGNPTSGTA

-192 NDTIGTTANTNTPF
+192 NDTTSATSTNTPF
-206 NGLLSNA
+206 NGSLANA
-213 GLGYFTFSSGV
+213 GLGYFSFATGQ

-238 TTAEQR
+238 T
-244 FNAKITNMV
+244 V
-253 VPTSLRTTISDNIPQ
+253 
-268 SRSINRFNPADKGDT
+268 
-283 IGTTVNTN
+283 
-291 TPFNGILSNAGLGS
+291 
-305 FTFSTGVTLQAFSP
+305 
-319 VLYKQLVTTAEQR
+319 AEQR

>member
-1 MATITSANLGNGNG
+1 MPTITSANLGNGNG
-15 SYTTDIVVKDLDMTV
+15 SYTTDIVVKDLDLTV

-49 KVNSTLHIWPIDY
+49 KINSTLHIWPNDY
-62 FRTPTLNAKLEG
+62 FRTPALNAKLEG
-74 ASVNTNQV
+74 ASVTAGDAAS
-82 ENNTRA
+82 NTRS

-94 QIFTTTIGATGTA
+94 QIFTTVIGATGTA

-136 MVRADGASI
+136 MLRADGASI

-152 TQGASPNDGR
+152 TQGSSPNNGR
-162 RFGSLY
+162 RFGSLF

-183 VLNIATSDS
+183 VLNLADSDS
-192 NDTIGTTANTNTPF
+192 DDTTSAVNTNTPF
-206 NGLLSNA
+206 NGSLANA

-238 TTAEQR
+238 T
-244 FNAKITNMV
+244 V
-253 VPTSLRTTISDNIPQ
+253 
-268 SRSINRFNPADKGDT
+268 
-283 IGTTVNTN
+283 
-291 TPFNGILSNAGLGS
+291 
-305 FTFSTGVTLQAFSP
+305 
-319 VLYKQLVTTAEQR
+319 AEQR

-447 VAVLAGMTT
+447 VAVLAAMTT
-456 GSVVTSPRATGQV
+456 GSVVTSPRAAAQV
-469 ARYLT
+469 KRYLA

>member
-1 MATITSANLGNGNG
+1 MSTITSTSLGNGNG
-15 SYTTDIVVKDLDMTV
+15 AYATDIVVKDMDLTV
-30 SNYVKDRTPVTN
+30 SNYVKDRTPITN

-49 KVNSTLHIWPIDY
+49 KINSTLHIWPIDY
-62 FRTPTLNAKLEG
+62 FRQPTLNAKLEG
-74 ASVNTNQV
+74 AAVSASNADS
-82 ENNTRA
+82 NTRA
-88 NLGNYT
+88 NCGNYT

-152 TQGASPNDGR
+152 TQGSTPNNGR
-162 RFGSLY
+162 RFGSLFS
-168 AFAGT
+168 FAGT

-183 VLNIATSDS
+183 VLNIATSDG
-192 NDTIGTTANTNTPF
+192 NDVTSATDTNTPF
-206 NGLLSNA
+206 NGVLSNA
-213 GLGYFTFSSGV
+213 GLGYFTFGTNV

-268 SRSINRFNPADKGDT
+268 SRT
-283 IGTTVNTN
+283 
-291 TPFNGILSNAGLGS
+291 
-305 FTFSTGVTLQAFSP
+305 
-319 VLYKQLVTTAEQR
+319 
-332 FNAKITNMV
+332 
-341 VPTSL
+341 
-346 RTTISDNIPQ
+346 
-356 SRSIN
+356 IN

-389 VMDQTGSD
+389 IMDQTGSD
-397 NTSILFLNPDVVQWG
+397 NTSILFLNPDVIQWG

-447 VAVLAGMTT
+447 VAVLGAMTT
-456 GSVVTSPRATGQV
+456 GAVVTTARPTAQV
-469 ARYLT
+469 KRYLA

>member
-1 MATITSANLGNGNG
+1 MSTITSANLGNGNG
-15 SYTTDIVVKDLDMTV
+15 SYTTDIVVKDLDLTV
-30 SNYVKDRTPVTN
+30 SNYVKDRTPITN

-49 KVNSTLHIWPIDY
+49 KINSTLHIWPNDY
-62 FRTPTLNAKLEG
+62 FRTPALNAKLEG
-74 ASVNTNQV
+74 AGVAASDAAS
-82 ENNTRA
+82 NTRA
-88 NLGNYT
+88 NCGNYT
-94 QIFTTTIGATGTA
+94 QIFTTVIGATGTA

-145 KYSGQAA
+145 KYSGQASS
-152 TQGASPNDGR
+152 QGTSPNNGR

-168 AFAGT
+168 SFAGT
-173 RSGNDTDGTS
+173 RSGNPTSGTA
-183 VLNIATSDS
+183 VLNLATSDS
-192 NDTIGTTANTNTPF
+192 NDTTTTTSTNTPF

-213 GLGYFTFSSGV
+213 GLGYFSFSTGQ

-238 TTAEQR
+238 T
-244 FNAKITNMV
+244 V
-253 VPTSLRTTISDNIPQ
+253 
-268 SRSINRFNPADKGDT
+268 
-283 IGTTVNTN
+283 
-291 TPFNGILSNAGLGS
+291 
-305 FTFSTGVTLQAFSP
+305 
-319 VLYKQLVTTAEQR
+319 AEQR

-389 VMDQTGSD
+389 VMDQTGAD

-456 GSVVTSPRATGQV
+456 GTVVTSPRASTQV
-469 ARYLT
+469 QRYIA

>member
-1 MATITSANLGNGNG
+1 MSTITSANLGNGNG
-15 SYTTDIVVKDLDMTV
+15 SYTTDIVVKDLDLTV

-49 KVNSTLHIWPIDY
+49 KINSTLHIWPNDY
-62 FRTPTLNAKLEG
+62 FRTPALNAKLEG
-74 ASVNTNQV
+74 AAVTAGAAAS
-82 ENNTRA
+82 NTRS

-94 QIFTTTIGATGTA
+94 QIFTTVIGATGTA

-136 MVRADGASI
+136 MLRADGASI

-152 TQGASPNDGR
+152 TQGASPDNGR
-162 RFGSLY
+162 RFGSLF

-183 VLNIATSDS
+183 VLNLAASDS
-192 NDTIGTTANTNTPF
+192 DDTTSAVATNTPF
-206 NGLLSNA
+206 NGSLANA

-238 TTAEQR
+238 T
-244 FNAKITNMV
+244 V
-253 VPTSLRTTISDNIPQ
+253 
-268 SRSINRFNPADKGDT
+268 
-283 IGTTVNTN
+283 
-291 TPFNGILSNAGLGS
+291 
-305 FTFSTGVTLQAFSP
+305 
-319 VLYKQLVTTAEQR
+319 AEQR

-433 YIMEGTLIVRNPAG
+433 YVMEGTLIVRNPAG
-447 VAVLAGMTT
+447 VAVLAAMTT
-456 GSVVTSPRATGQV
+456 GAVVTTARPAAQV
-469 ARYLT
+469 KRYLA

>member
-1 MATITSANLGNGNG
+1 MATITSAALGNGNG
-15 SYTTDIVVKDLDMTV
+15 SYTTDIVVKDLDLTV

-49 KVNSTLHIWPIDY
+49 KVNSTLHIWPNDY
-62 FRTPTLNAKLEG
+62 FRVPALNAKLEG
-74 ASVNTNQV
+74 ASVSASDAAS
-82 ENNTRA
+82 NTRS

-136 MVRADGASI
+136 MLRADGASI

-152 TQGASPNDGR
+152 SQGSSPNNGR
-162 RFGSLY
+162 RFGSLF

-183 VLNIATSDS
+183 VLNLATSDGD
-192 NDTIGTTANTNTPF
+192 DTTSATATNTPF
-206 NGLLSNA
+206 NGVLANA
-213 GLGYFTFSSGV
+213 GLGY
-224 TLQAFSPVLYKQLV
+224 
-238 TTAEQR
+238 
-244 FNAKITNMV
+244 
-253 VPTSLRTTISDNIPQ
+253 
-268 SRSINRFNPADKGDT
+268 
-283 IGTTVNTN
+283 
-291 TPFNGILSNAGLGS
+291 

-346 RTTISDNIPQ
+346 RTTISDNIAQ

-397 NTSILFLNPDVVQWG
+397 NTSILFLNPDVIQWG

-447 VAVLAGMTT
+447 VAVLAAMTT
-456 GSVVTSPRATGQV
+456 GAVVTTPRATAQV
-469 ARYLT
+469 KRYLA

>member
-49 KVNSTLHIWPIDY
+49 KVNSTLHIWPNDY
-62 FRTPTLNAKLEG
+62 FRVPALNAKLEG
-74 ASVNTNQV
+74 AAVDSSAAAS
-82 ENNTRA
+82 NTRS

-94 QIFTTTIGATGTA
+94 QIFTTVIGATGTA

-136 MVRADGASI
+136 MVRADAASI
-145 KYSGQAA
+145 KYSGQAST
-152 TQGASPNDGR
+152 TQSSPNNGR
-162 RFGSLY
+162 RFGSLF

-173 RSGNDTDGTS
+173 RSGNPTSGTA

-192 NDTIGTTANTNTPF
+192 NDTTSATSTNTPF
-206 NGLLSNA
+206 NGSLANA
-213 GLGYFTFSSGV
+213 GLGYF
-224 TLQAFSPVLYKQLV
+224 
-238 TTAEQR
+238 
-244 FNAKITNMV
+244 
-253 VPTSLRTTISDNIPQ
+253 
-268 SRSINRFNPADKGDT
+268 
-283 IGTTVNTN
+283 
-291 TPFNGILSNAGLGS
+291 S
-305 FTFSTGVTLQAFSP
+305 FATGQTLQAFSP

-456 GSVVTSPRATGQV
+456 GTVVTSPRATGQV